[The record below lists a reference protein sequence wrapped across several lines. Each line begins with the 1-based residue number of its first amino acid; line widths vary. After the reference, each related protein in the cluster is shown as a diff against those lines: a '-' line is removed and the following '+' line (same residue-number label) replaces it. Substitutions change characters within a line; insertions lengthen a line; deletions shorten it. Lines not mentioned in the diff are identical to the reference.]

1 MDEAIKRFKY
11 VKYHPYKFERITI
24 TIMICFM
31 KMLVEVGTELI
42 SLAITATFTNS
53 LDIIMNYIALSC
65 ISELDEV
72 YYRSLSSP
80 LKDQMEDIDFQLPIK
95 NTAKIPL
102 RKGLIC
108 FDRFLLSTLYIWQF
122 LYECLYFHVFPFYI
136 YVFIFIDS
144 SHRSSRNQGIDI
156 SKQYE

>member
-1 MDEAIKRFKY
+1 
-11 VKYHPYKFERITI
+11 
-24 TIMICFM
+24 M

-80 LKDQMEDIDFQLPIK
+80 LKD
-95 NTAKIPL
+95 
-102 RKGLIC
+102 
-108 FDRFLLSTLYIWQF
+108 
-122 LYECLYFHVFPFYI
+122 
-136 YVFIFIDS
+136 
-144 SHRSSRNQGIDI
+144 
-156 SKQYE
+156 